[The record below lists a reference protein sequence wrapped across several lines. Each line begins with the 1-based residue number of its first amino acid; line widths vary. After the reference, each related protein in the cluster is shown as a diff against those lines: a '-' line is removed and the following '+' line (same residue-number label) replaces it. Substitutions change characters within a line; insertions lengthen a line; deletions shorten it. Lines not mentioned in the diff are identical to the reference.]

1 MCVCVCV
8 WLCLVI
14 LCFFFWRQKQQEQ
27 RRDKKKAHKRYSCA
41 HTTLIRGGFI
51 FLFCYF
57 CCLHFICC
65 SYFTVYIERPDWLL
79 LLCTVCRFIFAVIF
93 FSFFFYGFNFAY
105 KYIFQMKVLRSFVVV
120 VACYL
125 FVFIYIC
132 FLGAC
137 MPMGDA
143 YILRCMLENIS
154 GIHLHHDKICNFIH
168 EKCSYCFCKR
178 RSKNLCITLV
188 N

>member
-1 MCVCVCV
+1 
-8 WLCLVI
+8 
-14 LCFFFWRQKQQEQ
+14 
-27 RRDKKKAHKRYSCA
+27 
-41 HTTLIRGGFI
+41 
-51 FLFCYF
+51 
-57 CCLHFICC
+57 
-65 SYFTVYIERPDWLL
+65 
-79 LLCTVCRFIFAVIF
+79 
-93 FSFFFYGFNFAY
+93 
-105 KYIFQMKVLRSFVVV
+105 MKVLRSFVVV

-188 N
+188 NWVCSYLCFTWLFAEHIVYIVYCIYQPAVELNEYIFVYIYICHKYRDWVSMCRKIKLNFPIELRSLLDIVRLPVVHESTKTQLNVCVCVYCAVSETMLVIPNNMAFHTI